1 MDVGTGSGILAV
13 WAAKAGAKRVYAGKQ
28 SAFLE
33 SLHMSVCQSTEESL
47 YLNEF
52 LSVTTRRHLF
62 IKTSVLSF
70 FELN

>member
-52 LSVTTRRHLF
+52 LSVTTRRHLI
-62 IKTSVLSF
+62 IKTRALLF